1 MATYVFIGM
10 NQGRFKP
17 ADSDKEIEFCSLY
30 LGRPFDSRPGEASE
44 GFFPV
49 KCKVAKDVPVDG
61 FRFGDEVT
69 ASFNEYGRVISIKPA
84 D

>member
-1 MATYVFIGM
+1 MARYVFIGM

-17 ADSDKEIEFCSLY
+17 ADSDKEIEFCSVY
-30 LGRPFDSRPGEASE
+30 LGRPFESRSGESSE

-49 KCKVAKDVPVDG
+49 KVKAAKDVSVTG
-61 FRFGDEVT
+61 FKFGDEVE
-69 ASFNEYGRVISIKPA
+69 ASFNEYGRAISLELA